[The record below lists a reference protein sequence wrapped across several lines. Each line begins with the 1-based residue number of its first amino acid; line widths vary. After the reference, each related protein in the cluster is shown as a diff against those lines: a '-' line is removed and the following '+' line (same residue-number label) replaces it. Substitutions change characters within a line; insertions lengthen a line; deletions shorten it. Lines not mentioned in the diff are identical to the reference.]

1 MMKRF
6 LLISQVVLFV
16 LFAHTTSYAQGPDKS
31 SRPIVKYPL
40 EFAVSPPVRDLPPGR
55 EKKEDGEK
63 ERPLHRPFLR
73 SRNIPDSAVQTS
85 TPTLASAQGINQWE
99 GLGVGYPGFTLTAL
113 PPDPNMAVGPNH
125 IVQWVNNAFVVFD
138 KQGNEILAP
147 VDDGTF
153 WGGLLG
159 TCNQLGGF
167 SDPIVQYDRMA
178 DRWIV
183 GEVALPLFPGLF
195 GQFAQCFAVSTT
207 SDPTGSYYMWAYGFG
222 TDIPD
227 YPKISV
233 WPDAYYVTFNIFHS
247 SGPFVGPEACA
258 WNRSAMLQGVHAPAF
273 VCFTL
278 NGAFYASLLPS
289 DLDGPTPPPAGS
301 PNFFMNIDPSSS
313 ALNMWSFHVNFAN
326 PQSSTFT
333 GPVSVPGV
341 APFVSPCIDIPEC
354 IPQPGTPQ
362 KLDALADRLMYRLA
376 YRNFG
381 DHASIVANHTV
392 LTPNGNTGV
401 RWYEVRNPG
410 PAPTLFQQGTFAPD
424 SENRWMGSIAM
435 DKAGNIGVG
444 YSVASD
450 LTYPSIRITGREV
463 GDTPGELQTETFA
476 VVGSGS
482 QTAYDRWGDYSAMR
496 IDPSNDCTFWYTQE
510 YQASTADVAWNT
522 RIISFQFPSCGQSL
536 TPTTTTVVSS
546 ANPSTSGQTVTFT
559 ATVSPAAATGSV
571 QFFDGATS
579 LGTATLSGGTAM
591 LSMTALSVG
600 SHNITAAYGGNS
612 SYAASTSSALTQ
624 TVNAS
629 LISTTTAL
637 TSSQNPST
645 FGQAITFTA
654 TVSQAAA
661 TGTVQFFDGGN
672 SLGTVPVSGGTALFV
687 TGSLSVGSHNITAA
701 YSGDS
706 TYAASTSSVLT
717 QTVNAISTTTALT
730 SSANPSTPGQVVTF
744 TATVSPAASTGTVQ
758 FFDGGNSLG
767 TVPLSGGTAL
777 FLTASLSVGSHSI
790 TATYGG
796 DSTHAASTS
805 TVLTQTVN
813 PSLISTST
821 ALASSANPSTSGQA
835 VTFTATVSDAA
846 STGTVQFS
854 DGATPLGTVAL
865 SGGTASFS
873 TAALSVGSH
882 NITAAYGGDSTH
894 AGSTSS
900 VLTETVSPIGT
911 TTSLTSSRNPSTFG
925 QVVTFT
931 ATVSPAGSTGNV
943 QFFDGGSSLGSATVS
958 GGTASLS
965 TSALAVGSHNI
976 TATYSGDSTHAT
988 STSAV
993 LTQTVSPSFTTTTA
1007 LTSLPNPST
1016 YGQSVAFTAVVSS
1029 LGGTPTGTVTFLDGA
1044 TPLGSSALNASSATL
1059 SVSNLS
1065 AGTHTITAQYNGDGT
1080 FSGSASSGLLQTV
1093 NKANTTTTLTSNHN
1107 PSNNSQP
1114 VTFTA
1119 AVSPATATG
1128 TVQFFDGATLLGS
1141 APLSG
1146 GVASLTTSTLGGG
1159 THSVTASYGGDGND
1173 NGSTSAV
1180 LTQTVRGKKN

>member
-1 MMKRF
+1 MTKRF
-6 LLISQVVLFV
+6 LLISLVI
-16 LFAHTTSYAQGPDKS
+16 LFAHTSYAQAPDRS
-31 SRPIVKYPL
+31 SRPIVSYPL
-40 EFAVSPPVRDLPPGR
+40 EFAVTPPVRDLPPGR
-55 EKKEDGEK
+55 EKKEEGEK

-73 SRNIPDSAVQTS
+73 SGNLPDTAVQTS
-85 TPTLASAQGINQWE
+85 TPTLSSAQGINQWE

-125 IVQWVNNAFVVFD
+125 IVQWVNNALVVFD
-138 KQGNEILAP
+138 KQGNQIQAP
-147 VDDGTF
+147 ISDQSF
-153 WGGLLG
+153 WGVLS
-159 TCNQLGGF
+159 TCFQFGGF

-183 GEVALPLFPGLF
+183 GEVALPALPGLL
-195 GQFAQCFAVSTT
+195 GQYAQCFAVSTT
-207 SDPTGSYYMWAYGFG
+207 SDPTGSYYLWAYGFG
-222 TDIPD
+222 TNIND

-233 WPDAYYVTFNIFHS
+233 WPDGYYVTFNIFDS
-247 SGPFVGPEACA
+247 TSGAFRGPEACA
-258 WNRSAMLQGVHAPAF
+258 WNRTAMLQGAHAPAF

-289 DLDGPTPPPAGS
+289 DLDGATPPPPGS

-313 ALNMWSFHVNFAN
+313 TLNMWSFHVNFAN

-341 APFVSPCIDIPEC
+341 APFVSPCIDIPDC

-463 GDTPGELQTETFA
+463 GDTSGELQTETFA

-482 QTAYDRWGDYSAMR
+482 QTAYNRWGDYSAMR

-536 TPTTTTVVSS
+536 TPTTTTVASS
-546 ANPSTSGQTVTFT
+546 ANPSTSGQSVTFT
-559 ATVSPAAATGSV
+559 ATVSPAAATGTV
-571 QFFDGATS
+571 QFFDGASS
-579 LGTATLSGGTAM
+579 LGTATLSGGTAS
-591 LSMTALSVG
+591 LSTTALSVG
-600 SHNITAAYGGNS
+600 SHNITAAYSGNS
-612 SYAASTSSALTQ
+612 SYAAGTSSVLTQ
-624 TVNAS
+624 TVNPS

-645 FGQAITFTA
+645 FGQAVTFTA
-654 TVSQAAA
+654 TVSPSAA

-687 TGSLSVGSHNITAA
+687 TGSLSVGSHSITAA

-706 TYAASTSSVLT
+706 TYAASTSSALAL
-717 QTVNAISTTTALT
+717 TVNPISTTTALT
-730 SSANPSTPGQVVTF
+730 SSPNPSTPGQVVTF
-744 TATVSPAASTGTVQ
+744 TATVSPAASTGSVQ
-758 FFDGGNSLG
+758 FFDGASFLG
-767 TVPLSGGTAL
+767 TVPLNSGTAL
-777 FLTASLSVGSHSI
+777 FLTASLSVGSHNI
-790 TATYGG
+790 TAAYSG

-805 TVLTQTVN
+805 AVLTQTVN
-813 PSLISTST
+813 ASLISTTT
-821 ALASSANPSTSGQA
+821 AVTSSANPSTSGQS
-835 VTFTATVSDAA
+835 VTFTATGSPAA
-846 STGTVQFS
+846 ATGTVQFF
-854 DGATPLGTVAL
+854 DGA
-865 SGGTASFS
+865 
-873 TAALSVGSH
+873 
-882 NITAAYGGDSTH
+882 
-894 AGSTSS
+894 
-900 VLTETVSPIGT
+900 
-911 TTSLTSSRNPSTFG
+911 
-925 QVVTFT
+925 
-931 ATVSPAGSTGNV
+931 
-943 QFFDGGSSLGSATVS
+943 SSLGTATLS

-965 TSALAVGSHNI
+965 TSALSVGGHSI
-976 TATYSGDSTHAT
+976 TAAYNGDSTYAA
-988 STSAV
+988 STSSV
-993 LTQTVSPSFTTTTA
+993 LTQTVNGVLVGTTTA
-1007 LTSLPNPST
+1007 LTSTPNPST

-1044 TPLGSSALNASSATL
+1044 TTLGSSALDAGGHATL
-1059 SVSNLS
+1059 SVSSLS
-1065 AGTHTITAQYNGDGT
+1065 VGTHTVTAQYNGDGT
-1080 FSGSASSGLLQTV
+1080 FSGSTSSGLSQAV
-1093 NKANTTTTLTSNHN
+1093 NTADTTITLTSNHN

-1119 AVSPATATG
+1119 AVSASTATG

-1159 THSVTASYGGDGND
+1159 THSVTASYGGDGNY